1 MPPKR
6 KQPPGPGCQRERIK
20 RLRLDQSLPPDMAAL
35 TTLPSHQ
42 INVIISE
49 RGLATRTANTV
60 LYSPKIN
67 EDGKY
72 CLNFF
77 CDGSLQLHQKPV
89 PGIRKSGQMTFKTG
103 TARPGGYSVVCGL
116 TGEDTWGFA
125 GKAYEVDEAY
135 SITQCEKMG
144 IAESLAMAVRK
155 VKKKARSVFSES
167 SSDNKMVPVG
177 KAKYDN
183 SIFRVFVDA
192 TNSLT
197 QIRDGVR
204 GDWTGCLD
212 RDHTRPIDLV
222 IIDLSER
229 LRARGCVVEL
239 HWVPRNDTPQHKM
252 ADFLSKK
259 GWNAMFGGEPFR
271 LAERSEETRDLDA
284 KVTKAVDSWFSKL
297 KFPNV

>member
-6 KQPPGPGCQRERIK
+6 KQPPAQAVHASASSGFDWTSPFHPASPPSQK
-20 RLRLDQSLPPDMAAL
+20 LP
-35 TTLPSHQ
+35 THQ

-49 RGLATRTANTV
+49 KGVATQTANTV

-67 EDGKY
+67 KDGNY
-72 CLNFF
+72 CLNYF
-77 CDGSLQLHQKPV
+77 CDGSLQLHQKPA
-89 PGIRKSGQMTFKTG
+89 PGIKRPRRQMTFKTG

-125 GKAYEVDEAY
+125 GKAYEVKEAY
-135 SITQCEKMG
+135 SVTQCEKMG
-144 IAESLAMAVRK
+144 IAEALAMAVQK
-155 VKKKARSVFSES
+155 VEK
-167 SSDNKMVPVG
+167 

-183 SIFRVFVDA
+183 SIVRVFVDA

-197 QIRDGVR
+197 QIRNGVQ
-204 GDWTGCLD
+204 GDYTGCLD

-222 IIDLSER
+222 INDLSKR
-229 LRARGCVVEL
+229 LWARGCVVEL

-259 GWNAMFGGEPFR
+259 
-271 LAERSEETRDLDA
+271 
-284 KVTKAVDSWFSKL
+284 
-297 KFPNV
+297 